1 METTNQ
7 LLDAIKARY
16 GLPSDYALAAKV
28 GITRSGISGYRHGRT
43 KLGDEQALKVAELL
57 ELDEGYVLACM
68 EAERTH
74 SEAARRAWEKLATR
88 LKSGGVA
95 AALLLLVATPA
106 PTPANAAP
114 LLASAGDCI
123 LCKIR
128 RAVALLRSS
137 LGNCGRSWLFSHAP
151 IPL

>member
-1 METTNQ
+1 MQTTNDF
-7 LLDAIKARY
+7 LDAVKARY

-28 GITRSGISGYRHGRT
+28 GLTRSGISGYRHGRS
-43 KLGDEQALKVAELL
+43 KLGEEAALKVAHLL

-68 EAERTH
+68 EAERAH
-74 SEAARRAWEKLATR
+74 SEAAKSAWERLADR

-106 PTPANAAP
+106 PTPASAAP
-114 LLASAGDCI
+114 GGTSDVCI

-128 RAVALLRSS
+128 RALGWVRSS
-137 LGNCGRSWLFSHAP
+137 LAACGRFSRFYDAVP
-151 IPL
+151 A